1 MDVKGVGA
9 QPISRLVHALR
20 PRYHFAGVHNRFYE
34 RAPYRLVGV
43 A

>member
-1 MDVKGVGA
+1 MVLKGVGA
-9 QPISRLVHALR
+9 QPISRLAHTLR
-20 PRYHFAGVHNRFYE
+20 PRYHFAGIRNHFYE